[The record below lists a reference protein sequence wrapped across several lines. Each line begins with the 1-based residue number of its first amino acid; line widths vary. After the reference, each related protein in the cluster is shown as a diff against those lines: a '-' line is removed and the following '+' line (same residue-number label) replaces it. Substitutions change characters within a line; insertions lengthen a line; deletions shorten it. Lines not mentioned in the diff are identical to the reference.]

1 MRAAVAGSLVL
12 VFFLPQCNDGFKF
25 QTVLTACVRVCKCAQ
40 SFIPERVEGVE
51 HELYM
56 SE

>member
-40 SFIPERVEGVE
+40 SFIPVRVEGVE
-51 HELYM
+51 HELSM